1 MISLAA
7 WMTVSTSALSKLST
21 TKRPRCSRGTG
32 GAVGGCG
39 MGGGGLGSTAG
50 CAGVTVR
57 GPTDVGG
64 RVGRGSGPG
73 GGVGIAT
80 GGVVCAAGGRGL
92 GAAHPEAKAS
102 RTRIA
107 TKRLTLVLRHRLRV
121 VGVDRRGREPSAEA
135 RRGPRERRG
144 ARKALPRL
152 YHLRTRRTRWED
164 PGNPDPWGRLRDRRG
179 RLNRAGRRGRTLD
192 AGDRLALDGRLAARG
207 RGRRPRLRRVAQAHV
222 HHAVGPRD
230 HDRVGRDRLHR
241 APGDRIADPVACDA
255 LGQWI
260 LEVRDRRTLS

>member
-80 GGVVCAAGGRGL
+80 GGVVCAAGGLGL
-92 GAAHPEAKAS
+92 GAAHPEARAS

-121 VGVDRRGREPSAEA
+121 VGVDRRGREASAEA

-144 ARKALPRL
+144 ARKARRGLPGL
-152 YHLRTRRTRWED
+152 YYLRTRLTRREH
-164 PGNPDPWGRLRDRRG
+164 PGDPDPWGRRG
-179 RLNRAGRRGRTLD
+179 RLNGAGHGRLTLD
-192 AGDRLALDGRLAARG
+192 PGDRLALDGCLAAHG
-207 RGRRPRLRRVAQAHV
+207 WGRRPRLRRVAQAHV
-222 HHAVGPRD
+222 DHAVGPRD

-255 LGQWI
+255 LGQWV

>member
-50 CAGVTVR
+50 CAGVTAR

-64 RVGRGSGPG
+64 SVGRGSGPG

-80 GGVVCAAGGRGL
+80 GGVVCAAGGLGR
-92 GAAHPEAKAS
+92 GAAHPEARAS

-144 ARKALPRL
+144 ARKARSGLPGL
-152 YHLRTRRTRWED
+152 YHLRTRLTRREHAGD
-164 PGNPDPWGRLRDRRG
+164 PDPRGRLRDRRG
-179 RLNRAGRRGRTLD
+179 RLNGAGHRGQTLD

-207 RGRRPRLRRVAQAHV
+207 RGRRPRLR
-222 HHAVGPRD
+222 
-230 HDRVGRDRLHR
+230 
-241 APGDRIADPVACDA
+241 
-255 LGQWI
+255 W
-260 LEVRDRRTLS
+260 